1 MGYTDLVNS
10 PSNVLSKRDDHASEM
25 IKILDALPLTTNYTN
40 KNGDIDTKQIAL
52 SFTYSNS
59 MFA

>member
-1 MGYTDLVNS
+1 MKLSTRD
-10 PSNVLSKRDDHASEM
+10 NVLGKRDDHASEM